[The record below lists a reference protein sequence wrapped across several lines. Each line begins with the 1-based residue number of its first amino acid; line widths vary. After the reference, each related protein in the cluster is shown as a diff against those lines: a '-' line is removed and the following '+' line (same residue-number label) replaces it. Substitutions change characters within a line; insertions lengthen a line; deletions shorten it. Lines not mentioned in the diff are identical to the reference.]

1 MAARG
6 KGRDA
11 VRDLLE
17 LQSGQ
22 VAFISGLMSGFALS
36 VAAHVLRYG
45 IRSRLAQ
52 AVFLLLLLTC
62 LSFLLALYVD
72 TRLGIELAGRD
83 SLDPDVARA
92 VSEVRTMGTNGATLA
107 FFLFVVS
114 VGLLGWLATPLT
126 GLASTALAGG
136 ALWFVYVAWRDIGL
150 IAERLAGS

>member
-1 MAARG
+1 M
-6 KGRDA
+6 
-11 VRDLLE
+11 RDLLE

-52 AVFLLLLLTC
+52 AVFLLFLFTS

-72 TRLGIELAGRD
+72 TRLGIELAGREA
-83 SLDPDVARA
+83 LDPDVARA

-126 GLASTALAGG
+126 GVLSTALAGG